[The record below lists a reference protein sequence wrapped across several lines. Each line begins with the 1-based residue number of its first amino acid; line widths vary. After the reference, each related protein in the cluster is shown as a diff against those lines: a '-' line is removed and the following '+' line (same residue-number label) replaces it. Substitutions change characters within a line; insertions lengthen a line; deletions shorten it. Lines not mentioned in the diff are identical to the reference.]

1 MTSAAEPRVLF
12 CDTETFSSADIK
24 KAGAFKY
31 MESDDFEILLLPY
44 AWNDE
49 PVRVLDLT
57 DPFGHDELPDII
69 AGLQDPD
76 TIKVAHNSAF
86 ERAAYQRAFGFYQP
100 PEEWVDTMILAAYNG
115 LPMSLDAA
123 GAALQLEQQKLKEGT
138 ALISYFCKP
147 CKPTI
152 ANGGRTRNRCE
163 HAPER
168 WERFKEYAA
177 RDVETM
183 RLIYKRLN
191 SYPVTDFERRVWA
204 LDARIN
210 ERGVQIDRE
219 LARAAIDVDTAF
231 KVEHMKEMTRLTGL
245 DNPNSVSQLRDWL
258 AAVGV
263 SCESLDKATVAD
275 LRKSVTDPTT
285 RRVLE
290 LRQLLGKT
298 STKKYEAMVNAA
310 GAGHRVR
317 GITQYYGAGRTGRWA
332 GRLVQLQNLPQNHL
346 DGIGTV
352 REIVRARDLD
362 TLELVY
368 DSVPDVLSQ
377 LIRTAFVAKP
387 GHTFLVSDYAAIEAR
402 VIAYLAGEKW
412 RLDVFAQ
419 GGDIYCSS
427 ASQMF
432 KVPVVK
438 HGINGHL
445 RQKGKVAEL
454 ACGYGGGVAALK
466 AFGADKMGL
475 TEEEMQQIVTQWRAA
490 SPAIP
495 RLWSDVERAA
505 KRALENPGRT
515 YHVSR
520 PDGSGSLNSRVV
532 SYRRDTDA
540 LRCLLPSGRILT
552 YWGAR
557 IEDHNGRPSVMFMG
571 QNQTTRKWEKT
582 ETWGGKLVENIVQA
596 FARDCLA
603 VAMVRLEEAGFPIV
617 FHVHDEVVI
626 EAPDG
631 SHWQDAAD
639 IMGQPIDW
647 APGLLLRGDGYE
659 TKFYM
664 KD

>member
-1 MTSAAEPRVLF
+1 M
-12 CDTETFSSADIK
+12 DITK
-24 KAGAFKY
+24 TGAFRY
-31 MESDDFEILLLPY
+31 MEAADFEIILIAY
-44 AWNDE
+44 AWDDGPVHYIDLAPHEDIETEPDNWDE
-49 PVRVLDLT
+49 ILDIRDALL
-57 DPFGHDELPDII
+57 DPNVV
-69 AGLQDPD
+69 
-76 TIKVAHNSAF
+76 KVAHNSAF
-86 ERAAYQRAFGFYQP
+86 ERAAFSKWMGKDMP
-100 PEEWVDTMILAAYNG
+100 PEQWEDTMILAAYNG
-115 LPMSLDAA
+115 LPMSLEAA
-123 GAALQLEQQKLKEGT
+123 GAALQLPLQKMKEGKL
-138 ALISYFCKP
+138 LINYFCKP
-147 CKPTI
+147 CRETI
-152 ANGGRTRNRCE
+152 ANGGRTRNLPN
-163 HAPER
+163 HAPDR
-168 WERFKEYAA
+168 WTTFCDYCC
-177 RDVETM
+177 RDVVTM
-183 RLIYKRLN
+183 QAIYYRLN
-191 SYPVTDFERRVWA
+191 SYQVTDFEREVWA

-210 ERGVQIDRE
+210 ERGVLVDME
-219 LARAAIDVDTAF
+219 LAQAAIAVDEAF
-231 KVEHMKEMTRLTGL
+231 KTEHLEELQQLTGL
-245 DNPNSVSQLRDWL
+245 YNPNSVSQLKEWL
-258 AAVGV
+258 EGVGLSV
-263 SCESLDKATVAD
+263 DSLNKATVAELKRAAID
-275 LRKSVTDPTT
+275 VTT

-290 LRQLLGKT
+290 LRSLLGKT

-310 GAGHRVR
+310 GDDHRVR

-346 DGIGTV
+346 DEIGTV

-362 TLELVY
+362 TLELLY

-412 RLDVFAQ
+412 RMDVFAE

-438 HGINGHL
+438 HGVNGHL

-475 TEEEMQQIVTQWRAA
+475 TEPEMADIVKQWRAA
-490 SPAIP
+490 SPTIP
-495 RLWSDVERAA
+495 KLWRDVEKAA
-505 KRALENPGRT
+505 VRALENPGRT
-515 YHVSR
+515 FTIPCGVKYYK
-520 PDGSGSLNSRVV
+520 DA
-532 SYRRDTDA
+532 DA
-540 LRCLLPSGRILT
+540 LRCRLPSGRVLT

-557 IEDHNGRPSVMFMG
+557 LDNDGKICFMG

-582 ETWGGKLVENIVQA
+582 DTWGGKLVENIVQA
-596 FARDCLA
+596 VARDCLA
-603 VAMVRLEEAGFPIV
+603 VAMVRLDKAGYKIV

-631 SHWQDAAD
+631 SRWQDAAD
-639 IMGQPIDW
+639 IMGEPIDW

>member
-1 MTSAAEPRVLF
+1 MTATLTVTRMTSCPKRVLF
-12 CDTETFSSADIK
+12 LDTETYSSEDIK

-31 MESDDFEILLLPY
+31 MSAPDFEVLLLPY
-44 AWNDE
+44 AWDDD

-57 DPFGHDELPDII
+57 DPADREELPDII

-86 ERAAYQRAFGFYQP
+86 ERAAYHRAFGFYQP

-115 LPMSLDAA
+115 LPMSLEAA
-123 GAALQLEQQKLKEGT
+123 GDALQLEQQKLKEGT

-152 ANGGRTRNRCE
+152 ANGGRTRNLPH
-163 HAPER
+163 HAPEK
-168 WERFKEYAA
+168 WERFKAYAA

-183 RLIYKRLN
+183 RLIYKKLSR
-191 SYPVTDFERRVWA
+191 YPVTALERQVWA

-210 ERGVQIDRE
+210 ERGVLVDLD
-219 LARAAIDVDTAF
+219 LAHAAIDVDDAF
-231 KVEHMKEMTRLTGL
+231 KAEHLEEMTRLTGL
-245 DNPNSVSQLRDWL
+245 DNPNSVAQLKDWL
-258 AAVGV
+258 ETVGV
-263 SCESLDKATVAD
+263 FCESLNKETVAD
-275 LRKSVTDPTT
+275 LRKKATDPTT

-290 LRQLLGKT
+290 LRSLLGKT

-310 GAGHRVR
+310 GADSRVR
-317 GITQYYGAGRTGRWA
+317 GLTQYYGAGRTGRWA
-332 GRLVQLQNLPQNHL
+332 GRMVQLQNLPQNHL

-352 REIVRARDLD
+352 REIVRAKDLD
-362 TLELVY
+362 TLELLY

-377 LIRTAFVAKP
+377 LIRTAFIAKD

-412 RLDVFAQ
+412 RLDVFAE

-475 TEEEMQQIVTQWRAA
+475 TEEEMQDIVTQWRAA
-490 SPAIP
+490 SPTIP
-495 RLWSDVERAA
+495 KLWGDVERAA
-505 KRALENPGRT
+505 KNALANPGRT
-515 YHVSR
+515 YSV
-520 PDGSGSLNSRVV
+520 PCGVK
-532 SYRRDTDA
+532 YRRDADG

-557 IEDHNGRPSVMFMG
+557 IEDHKGRPSVIFMG

-596 FARDCLA
+596 VARDCLA
-603 VAMVRLEEAGFPIV
+603 VAMVRLEAAGYNIV

-631 SHWQDAAD
+631 SRWQDAAA

-659 TKFYM
+659 TPYYL